1 MWRDRRRKRVVLV
14 PEGLPN
20 CGERNVFVSIGDRI
34 ARSATGND
42 MPAYP
47 VIDPISCGGEVAHRP
62 IPSLRSFLGSLHRHV
77 HCFAPCARA
86 IVDDRTLTNET
97 RFRFNFPFSL

>member
-14 PEGLPN
+14 SEGLPN

-62 IPSLRSFLGSLHRHV
+62 SPSLRSFLGSLHRHV

>member
-14 PEGLPN
+14 SEGLPN
-20 CGERNVFVSIGDRI
+20 CGERNVFVSIGARI

-62 IPSLRSFLGSLHRHV
+62 TPSLRSFLGSLHRHV
-77 HCFAPCARA
+77 HCLALPLELRPLWT
-86 IVDDRTLTNET
+86 IGR
-97 RFRFNFPFSL
+97 

>member
-62 IPSLRSFLGSLHRHV
+62 SPSLRSFLGSLHRHV

>member
-62 IPSLRSFLGSLHRHV
+62 TPSLRSFLGSLHRHV
-77 HCFAPCARA
+77 HCFAPLSRGHCGRSD
-86 IVDDRTLTNET
+86 VNE
-97 RFRFNFPFSL
+97 